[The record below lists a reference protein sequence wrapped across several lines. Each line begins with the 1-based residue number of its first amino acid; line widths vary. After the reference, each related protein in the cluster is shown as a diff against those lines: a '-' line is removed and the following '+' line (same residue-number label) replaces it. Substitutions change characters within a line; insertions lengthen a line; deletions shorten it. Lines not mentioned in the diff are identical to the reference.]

1 MLTRK
6 DIPHLLT
13 AGLKTIFF
21 NAYKSV
27 TPIYTQLTTEVASNK
42 SSEEYGWLGATPEL
56 RKWIDERAPKGIKEN
71 GFVLKNEDFEASI
84 EVDRNAIDDDQYGH
98 IKTRI
103 SQMGIQAGKGYD
115 KHLAA
120 VIEAN
125 GLCYDG
131 QNFFDT
137 DHPQED
143 GTTQSNYQSGSA
155 NAWYVVDLSQGVS
168 PFIYQNRKSLE
179 FVAMDNADD
188 IENFMRKKLYYGVDA
203 RFAFGL
209 GDWMTAY
216 KSKAT
221 LNAAN
226 VEAAITAMKNLKDE
240 TGMLKGINPT
250 HIVVSSTD
258 EFTAK
263 KLLDPTVVAVTT
275 DPSAAVLKGALKV
288 VVLPYLTGA

>member
-27 TPIYTQLTTEVASNK
+27 TPIYTQLTTEVTSNN

-115 KHLAA
+115 KHLAS
-120 VIEAN
+120 VIEEN

-143 GTTQSNYQSGSA
+143 GTTQANLFTSKALTAA
-155 NAWYVVDLSQGVS
+155 NAETVLTAMKNLKDETGMLKGINPTHIVVPANLEFTAKKLFDPTVVAVTTDPAAAVLKGALKVVVLPYLTSATTWYVIDLSQGVS

-209 GDWMTAY
+209 GDWMTAA
-216 KSKAT
+216 KC
-221 LNAAN
+221 
-226 VEAAITAMKNLKDE
+226 TA
-240 TGMLKGINPT
+240 
-250 HIVVSSTD
+250 
-258 EFTAK
+258 
-263 KLLDPTVVAVTT
+263 
-275 DPSAAVLKGALKV
+275 
-288 VVLPYLTGA
+288 